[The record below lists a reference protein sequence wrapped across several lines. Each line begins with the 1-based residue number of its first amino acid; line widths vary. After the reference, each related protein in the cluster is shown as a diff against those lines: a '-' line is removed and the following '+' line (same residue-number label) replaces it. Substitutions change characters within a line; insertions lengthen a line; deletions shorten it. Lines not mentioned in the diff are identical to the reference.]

1 MLATALARELP
12 RFDVALIQA
21 RSASEGISGV
31 LWCTCL
37 RCELVLKTSCVFNF
51 PANLKEN

>member
-21 RSASEGISGV
+21 RSASEGIFRGFVVHLLALRACIENV
-31 LWCTCL
+31 LCFQFS
-37 RCELVLKTSCVFNF
+37 R
-51 PANLKEN
+51 